1 MGKRYVHCLCV
12 MVMLC
17 LSAPSFALKV
27 KDGSEIQPDNAYPRV
42 KIITSLGEFILE
54 LDRFK
59 APITV
64 NNFLRYVALRSY
76 EDTIFHRVVPDFV
89 VQGGGYTVDYKSKP
103 SLGKIFNESGN
114 GLKNTYYSIAMARET
129 DPHSATRQFFI
140 NLTDNESLDPGRNW
154 GYTVFGSVVEGFEVI
169 DAMGQVE
176 TEYAIN
182 FGQPNVPIEPII
194 LQKAEILP
202 PQF

>member
-1 MGKRYVHCLCV
+1 MGVQLFRTLFAAAILCV
-12 MVMLC
+12 
-17 LSAPSFALKV
+17 SASSFAMKV
-27 KDGSEIQPDNAYPRV
+27 KDGSDIQPDNTYPRV
-42 KIITSLGEFILE
+42 KISTNLGEFILE

-76 EDTIFHRVVPDFV
+76 EDTIFHRVVPNFV
-89 VQGGGYTVDYKSKP
+89 VQGGGYTADYKPKP
-103 SLGKIFNESGN
+103 SLGKIMNESGN

-140 NLTDNESLDPGRNW
+140 NLKDNESLDPGRNW

-169 DAMGQVE
+169 DAMGAVE
-176 TEYAIN
+176 TEYSID
-182 FGQPNVPIEPII
+182 FGQPDVPIKPII
-194 LQKAEILP
+194 LEKAEILP

>member
-1 MGKRYVHCLCV
+1 MGKRYLHCLCV
-12 MVMLC
+12 MAMLC

-42 KIITSLGEFILE
+42 KINTNLGEFILE

-140 NLTDNESLDPGRNW
+140 NLKDNESLDPGRNW

-169 DAMGQVE
+169 DAMGEVE
-176 TEYAIN
+176 TEYSIN
-182 FGQPNVPIEPII
+182 FGQPDVPIEPII

>member
-42 KIITSLGEFILE
+42 KINTSLGEFILE

-89 VQGGGYTVDYKSKP
+89 VQGGGYTVD
-103 SLGKIFNESGN
+103 
-114 GLKNTYYSIAMARET
+114 
-129 DPHSATRQFFI
+129 
-140 NLTDNESLDPGRNW
+140 
-154 GYTVFGSVVEGFEVI
+154 
-169 DAMGQVE
+169 
-176 TEYAIN
+176 
-182 FGQPNVPIEPII
+182 
-194 LQKAEILP
+194 
-202 PQF
+202 

>member
-42 KIITSLGEFILE
+42 KINTNLGEFILE

-140 NLTDNESLDPGRNW
+140 NLKDNESLDPGRNW

-169 DAMGQVE
+169 DVMGEVE
-176 TEYAIN
+176 TEYSIN
-182 FGQPNVPIEPII
+182 FGQPDVPIEPII

>member
-17 LSAPSFALKV
+17 FSAPSLALKV
-27 KDGSEIQPDNAYPRV
+27 KDGSEIQPDNSYPRV
-42 KIITSLGEFILE
+42 KISTNLGEFILE

-103 SLGKIFNESGN
+103 SLNKIFNESGN

-140 NLTDNESLDPGRNW
+140 NLKDNESLDPGRNW

-182 FGQPNVPIEPII
+182 FGQPDVPVEPII
-194 LQKAEILP
+194 LHKAEILP
-202 PQF
+202 PQY

>member
-42 KIITSLGEFILE
+42 KINTSLGEFILE

-114 GLKNTYYSIAMARET
+114 GLKNTDYSIAMARET